1 MAYETP
7 ITIKKAIENIR
18 KRYYVLPSIQRE
30 FVWETEQIERLFD
43 SLMRDYPISTFLFWK
58 VDKSKIKD
66 FQFYE
71 FLKNYHEKD
80 SKHNHK
86 ADLGNEEDVIAILDG
101 QQRMTSMYIAL
112 TGTYASK
119 IPYYRWDSPHAF
131 PKKKLYLNLLS
142 KSEELEVEYDFKF
155 LSENEI
161 ENDENNFWF
170 ETGKI
175 LDFIDISKVMEYLM
189 INGLMD
195 TSKYTQVKATFA
207 LQTLNQFFNV
217 VHQKGTISYYLEES
231 EELDKVLQIFI
242 RINSGG
248 TKLSYSDLLLS
259 IATAQWKNRDAREVI
274 HDFVDEINNIGEGF
288 NFNKDFVL
296 KSCLVLADFADIK
309 FKVDN
314 FTKENMS
321 IIESNWD
328 KVSSSVRKAIE
339 LVSKIGYNRDNL
351 MATNAI
357 IPIAYFVYKNEFDST
372 IIHSSQRENDRKA
385 IKEWLARVFLKGT
398 FGGTPDSIYPVM
410 RNLINDNK
418 AEFPLKQTIEYYKGK
433 RKSISFTDDDVENIL
448 DYEYGSARTYCA
460 LSILYPS
467 LNLNFKYHQDHIH
480 PKSFFTKKNLSENG
494 IEDAQSREYFV
505 SNFNK
510 LSNLQLLQANQNIEK
525 TDKHFSIWLN
535 EMYPDQSDRNNFLL
549 QNHISTTVSLEF
561 KEFISF
567 NETRKQ
573 NLREKLKRALG
584 VTTAIISNEN

>member
-58 VDKSKIKD
+58 VDKNKIKD

-119 IPYYRWDSPHAF
+119 IPYYRWDSPNAF

-142 KSEELEVEYDFKF
+142 RSEELEVEYDFKF
-155 LSENEI
+155 LSEAEV

-170 ETGKI
+170 EAGKI
-175 LDFIDISKVMEYLM
+175 LDFVDISKVMEYLM
-189 INGLMD
+189 VNGLMD
-195 TSKYTQVKATFA
+195 TSKYNQEKATFA

-217 VHQKGTISYYLEES
+217 IHQKGTISYYLEES

-259 IATAQWKNRDAREVI
+259 IATAQWKNKDAREVI
-274 HDFVDEINNIGEGF
+274 HDFVDEINNIGDGF

-296 KSCLVLADFADIK
+296 KSCLVLADFSDIK

-339 LVSKIGYNRDNL
+339 LVAKIGYNRDNL
-351 MATNAI
+351 MASNAI
-357 IPIAYFVYKNEFDST
+357 IPIAYFIYKNEYDNS
-372 IIHSSQRENDRKA
+372 IIHSSQRENDRKNV
-385 IKEWLARVFLKGT
+385 KEWLARVFLKGS
-398 FGGTPDSIYPVM
+398 FGGTPDAIYPVM
-410 RNLINDNK
+410 RNLINENK
-418 AEFPLKQTIEYYKGK
+418 GEFPLAKTIEYYKTR
-433 RKSISFTDDDVENIL
+433 RKSISFTEDDVENIL

-480 PKSFFTKKNLSENG
+480 PKSFFSKKNLSENG
-494 IEDAQSREYFV
+494 INDTQIRETFV
-505 SNFNK
+505 SYFNK

-525 TDKHFSIWLN
+525 TDKHFSNWLN
-535 EMYPDQSDRNNFLL
+535 EMYPDQLDQNNFLL
-549 QNHISTTVSLEF
+549 QNHISTSVSLNFED
-561 KEFISF
+561 FISF
-567 NETRKQ
+567 YETRKQ

-584 VTTAIISNEN
+584 VSKVIISNEN